1 MEKKIFELLSIKD
14 ENVYLKEMIN
24 NGSIRKFVIVTRPRN
39 HFCKMC
45 GCKMWSKGIKK
56 REIIHPLKLD
66 GYIFTFESLQRRYK
80 CKNCNYY
87 CIDNNALITGVES
100 LKIWVLELDS
110 IEGEHGIFH
119 FNHKTSIL

>member
-24 NGSIRKFVIVTRPRN
+24 NGSIRKFVIATRPKN

-45 GCKMWSKGIKK
+45 GFKMWSKGIKK
-56 REIIHPLKLD
+56 REIKHPSKLD
-66 GYIFTFESLQRRYK
+66 GNNITFESLQRRYK
-80 CKNCNYY
+80 CKNCNY
-87 CIDNNALITGVES
+87 CNDNNALMTGVES
-100 LKIWVLELDS
+100 LKIEVLELDS